1 MAEINEG
8 GRIDS
13 GVSLNM
19 ERYAS
24 VLAVLDL
31 AQTDAFWIKTFQ

>member
-1 MAEINEG
+1 MAEINES

-19 ERYAS
+19 EGYAS

-31 AQTDAFWIKTFQ
+31 AQANAFRIKTFQ